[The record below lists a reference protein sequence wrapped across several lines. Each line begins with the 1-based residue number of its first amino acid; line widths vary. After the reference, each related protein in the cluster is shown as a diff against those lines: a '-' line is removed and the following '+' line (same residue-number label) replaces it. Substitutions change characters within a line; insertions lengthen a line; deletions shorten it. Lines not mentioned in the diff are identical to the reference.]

1 MRLSDNFQV
10 GRCRV
15 AGHKLQHHGRR
26 CRGGAVLT
34 QQHQPFPDAAQV
46 EVGVPER
53 VQVTRTP
60 QALPGG
66 NSPRRVL
73 AGVMHE
79 NDGQIKSPLQ
89 KPEVSQQLGHLPGV
103 ILVDGMQPD
112 QRIEQQQPRPQ
123 PLGGLQKPISVWLA
137 IQSVAAGDSDVSG
150 PETQP
155 APALESLGDETGEG
169 KELPGGYSPDEIIA
183 LKDFASLSE
192 EEIERA
198 RQLLQDFVSAFASLR
213 SRRRTSSRRGRLLDF
228 RRMLRRTAT
237 QGLDATELVY
247 RRRKIRKLRLLLL
260 CDVSGSMERY
270 ARFLLEFIFALRRAL
285 PKTEVAVFST
295 RMTVITD
302 LLQTGTVSESLR
314 QVARRA
320 GDWGGGTDIGGCLR
334 DFNDLYARQ
343 LLHTDSV
350 VLILSD
356 GWDRGDARLMSAEF
370 EHLRQRAHR
379 IVWLNPLLGNPKYE
393 PLTRGMRTA
402 LPHLDY
408 FLPAHNLESFSRLS
422 RTFQAI
428 WH

>member
-1 MRLSDNFQV
+1 MNDTPRSLLFNVLEFVQALRS
-10 GRCRV
+10 
-15 AGHKLQHHGRR
+15 AGVVTDPAGAIDL
-26 CRGGAVLT
+26 CRGLTRIDIGAAGDV
-34 QQHQPFPDAAQV
+34 HAAARV
-46 EVGVPER
+46 TLVHRREDLARFDEVFREYWYR
-53 VQVTRTP
+53 Q
-60 QALPGG
+60 
-66 NSPRRVL
+66 RR
-73 AGVMHE
+73 
-79 NDGQIKSPLQ
+79 
-89 KPEVSQQLGHLPGV
+89 
-103 ILVDGMQPD
+103 
-112 QRIEQQQPRPQ
+112 PRP
-123 PLGGLQKPISVWLA
+123 GHR
-137 IQSVAAGDSDVSG
+137 AAGDSDVSG

-155 APALESLGDETGEG
+155 APTLESLGDQTGEG

-183 LKDFASLSE
+183 LKDFALLSE

-247 RRRKIRKLRLLLL
+247 RRRKIRKLRLMLL

-302 LLQTGTVSESLR
+302 LLQTGTVSQSLR